1 MIIFPHKEVN
11 IFLAVPAL
19 DDNDSGERENWWI
32 CCLRG
37 DLACHDVHQICQYV
51 SVPVSVSPNIA
62 MSPHSQSTKTEKEE
76 RRLSQSD
83 IKPLPT
89 WHKMSVVMSVV
100 NTWDR

>member
-51 SVPVSVSPNIA
+51 SVPGISVPEYRNVTSLTIN
-62 MSPHSQSTKTEKEE
+62 K
-76 RRLSQSD
+76 
-83 IKPLPT
+83 
-89 WHKMSVVMSVV
+89 
-100 NTWDR
+100 N

>member
-51 SVPVSVSPNIA
+51 SIRGYQVPEYRNVTSN
-62 MSPHSQSTKTEKEE
+62 TGDKNWEE
-76 RRLSQSD
+76 VDR

-89 WHKMSVVMSVV
+89 LHKMSVEIVR
-100 NTWDR
+100 NKGPLCLGLK